1 MPVWKGEEWEEGED
15 EVGKT
20 VQEEKINSEEG
31 REREKESIAKRDKEI
46 FSCKPLFFLFHTN
59 ANHSSSGLL
68 D

>member
-1 MPVWKGEEWEEGED
+1 M
-15 EVGKT
+15 
-20 VQEEKINSEEG
+20 QEEKINSEEG

-46 FSCKPLFFLFHTN
+46 FTCKLLFFLFHTN